1 MELGTGTS
9 DKARLEWEC
18 HTVSLFVAWGLKSTP
33 LHSFLEVLSCSRPIG
48 CLPISP
54 TYTCANLSGNRSS
67 TAFFMPADTQA
78 KRACCV
84 VVAWSR

>member
-18 HTVSLFVAWGLKSTP
+18 HTVSLFVAWGLRSTP
-33 LHSFLEVLSCSRPIG
+33 LHSFLEVFRCSRPMG

-54 TYTCANLSGNRSS
+54 TIHARISAEIDHLPHFLCRRTPKLNA
-67 TAFFMPADTQA
+67 
-78 KRACCV
+78 RA
-84 VVAWSR
+84 A